1 MTLGRHFTLA
11 ELTRSPTARALGIKN
26 DPPAD
31 VVERLRAL
39 VVNILDPL
47 REAVGRPITVN
58 SGYRAPGL
66 NLRVGGASSS
76 QHVLGEAA
84 DIECAALSTAALA
97 RKIVALRLPFDQLIL
112 EFHDAATPSSGWVH
126 VSHRASGVQRGDL
139 LRAYRDGQR
148 TVYVPWAP

>member
-1 MTLGRHFTLA
+1 MKIGRHFTLA
-11 ELTRSPTARALGIKN
+11 EMTRSPTARALGIKN
-26 DPPAD
+26 TPPAD

-39 VVNILDPL
+39 VVNVLDPL
-47 REAVGRPITVN
+47 RDGVGRPISVN

-66 NLRVGGASSS
+66 NLRVGGASNS

-84 DIECAALSTAALA
+84 DIEATALSTADLA

-112 EFHDAATPSSGWVH
+112 EHHDPDVATSGWVH
-126 VSHRASGVQRGDL
+126 VSHRASGVQRGEL